1 MNDVWLVILG
11 WRGTSLKDKVCIIT
25 GANFGLGKAT
35 AIELAKLGATLVMV
49 CRDKDRGNT
58 ALKEVRNT
66 SGSKSIELL
75 IADMSSQ
82 QSIHDLAGQ
91 FKSKY
96 DRLDVLVNNAGA
108 IIGNKI
114 LSADGIEMTFA
125 LNHLGY
131 FLLTHLLIDYL
142 KASAPS
148 RIVNVASGAHY
159 GGEMNFDDLQFEKKY
174 DGWKAYGLS
183 KLANVLFTYE
193 LVRRLEGTGVT
204 ANCLHPGV
212 VNTGFGNSGTA
223 FFSFMFKLIK
233 PFLISETKGA
243 ETQIY
248 LSTSPELET
257 VSGKYFSK
265 KKAVKSSKYS
275 YSGSAA
281 KRLWDISLEMT
292 GVDNI

>member
-1 MNDVWLVILG
+1 M
-11 WRGTSLKDKVCIIT
+11 KDKVCIIT